1 MIIRVL
7 IMFGFFVAASLA
19 TAQDDPAE
27 NTIWRAYGAM
37 PGGGRYSA
45 LDQINRETVSTLA
58 EIDRVLGELGT
69 DKTRLLNATVYITNM
84 QLRGEMH
91 RAWCEWIGDDP
102 QRWPQRACVGVDLY
116 QKALVEMV
124 MIAAC
129 E

>member
-1 MIIRVL
+1 
-7 IMFGFFVAASLA
+7 MFPIQRSAGHIPGISWGTSYNGFAWAVAVA
-19 TAQDDPAE
+19 TDKELDL
-27 NTIWRAYGAM
+27 YG
-37 PGGGRYSA
+37 
-45 LDQINRETVSTLA
+45 QTVSTLA
-58 EIDRVLGELGT
+58 EIARVLGELGT

-116 QKALVEMV
+116 QKALVEIV